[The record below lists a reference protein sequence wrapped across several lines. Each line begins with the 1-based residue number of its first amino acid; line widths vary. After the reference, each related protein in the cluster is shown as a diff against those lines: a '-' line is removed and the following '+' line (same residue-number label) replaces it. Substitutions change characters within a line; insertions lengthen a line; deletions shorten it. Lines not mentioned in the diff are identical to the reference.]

1 MAESLR
7 DTLRSIPAQYVD
19 QISTSD
25 LMAISEDRIDD
36 VSTSALQIIAK
47 GKQDLGLGELL
58 DIPFSIGGALAG
70 AAAGTAVAPGIGTIL
85 GGIAGGAAGTY
96 AGEVAEDVI
105 ADRELNLGFRRGGA
119 AREAAT
125 SALFDTVFLG
135 AGRGIR
141 SYRAYRATNRNLS
154 ELGEEFKP
162 ALDLQ
167 AAAYDS
173 PEALVQAQDIIS
185 RGGESISPLVAESA
199 GLGVTVA
206 RQVGEMGFFSR
217 PLHEEALDSV
227 QKIVTDSFEQ
237 SVNSNAA
244 LSVADLGERVFSLV
258 ESAKGSAR
266 NIYGR
271 QLEAMESLPSTK
283 RFMDVSDV
291 RRAIESFQDSY
302 KSKKIVPFER
312 TTYVTGME
320 KDASDITNAAL
331 DKVTGI
337 MRQRTAKF
345 DLKGLIAVE
354 KDINNAINAMIPGSG
369 KGNPEAKRQLS
380 NLHDLVRNGV
390 LSTLRK
396 NDPALA
402 KIYSKMQNEY
412 SNAVTSITPKALQS
426 MITNSANKEAYSAIG
441 QALVTEYN
449 PEKINNIMKMI
460 DKSVLQIKKDK
471 PKLDVKSEIGKI
483 KQAIRAT
490 FLKEEGIIGEAA
502 QEKIYGTTVIQKL
515 LRQENRAKAV
525 LGESWPEFKRIANTA
540 SVTKREKQQALF
552 SLAARSAELGAITSI
567 PAASFVFTGGVTGAA
582 AASTIGAAI
591 LVLAS
596 PVMLYKMTSKPSL
609 VNKYLALDNKLDK
622 LVEKAD
628 AKMFAETIL
637 SGTAKLMEELSE
649 EDRYEIRQSV
659 SDANYKFGQ

>member
-1 MAESLR
+1 MAESLK
-7 DTLRSIPAQYVD
+7 DILKSIPSQYID
-19 QISTSD
+19 QISTND
-25 LMAISEDRIDD
+25 LVAISEDRLDD
-36 VSTSALQIIAK
+36 VSTSALEIISK
-47 GKQDLGLGELL
+47 GKQDLGVGELL

-70 AAAGTAVAPGIGTIL
+70 AAAGTAVAPGIGTVI
-85 GGIAGGAAGTY
+85 GGIVGGAAGTY
-96 AGEVAEDVI
+96 AGEVTEDVI
-105 ADRELNLGFRRGGA
+105 ADRELNLGFKRGGA

-125 SALFDTVFLG
+125 SALFDTLFLG
-135 AGRGIR
+135 AGKGIKT
-141 SYRAYRATNRNLS
+141 YKAYKATNKNLS
-154 ELGEEFKP
+154 ELGKEFKP

-173 PEALVQAQDIIS
+173 PEALAQAQEIVMK
-185 RGGESISPLVAESA
+185 GGESISPLVAESA
-199 GLGVTVA
+199 GLGITVA

-217 PLHEEALDSV
+217 PLHEESTDAV
-227 QKIVTDSFEQ
+227 QKIVTDSFENL
-237 SVNSNAA
+237 VNSNAA
-244 LSVADLGERVFSLV
+244 VPTADLGERVFGLV
-258 ESAKGSAR
+258 EAAKGSAR

-271 QLEAMESLPSTK
+271 QLEAMESLSSTK
-283 RFMDVSDV
+283 KFMDVSDV
-291 RRAIESFQDSY
+291 RKAIEEFQDSF
-302 KSKKIVPFER
+302 KSKKIVPFEK

-320 KDASDITNAAL
+320 NDASDVVNAAL
-331 DKVTGI
+331 DKVTGS

-354 KDINNAINAMIPGSG
+354 KDINNAINGMIPGSG

-380 NLHDLVRNGV
+380 QLHELVRKGV

-396 NDPALA
+396 NDPSLA
-402 KIYSKMQNEY
+402 KIYAKMQSEY
-412 SNAVTSITPKALQS
+412 SNSITSITPKALQS
-426 MITNSANKEAYSAIG
+426 MITNSANRESYSAIG
-441 QALVTEYN
+441 QALVAEHN

-460 DKSVLQIKKDK
+460 DKSVAQIKKDK
-471 PKLDVKSEIGKI
+471 PKLDVKSESGKI

-515 LRQENRAKAV
+515 LRQENRVKAV
-525 LGESWPEFKRIANTA
+525 LGEGWPAFKRIANTA
-540 SVTKREKQQALF
+540 SVTKKEKQQALF

-567 PAASFVFTGGVTGAA
+567 PAASLVLTGGVTGAA

-596 PVMLYKMTSKPSL
+596 PVFLYKMTSRPSL

-622 LVEKAD
+622 LVQKAD
-628 AKMFAETIL
+628 PKVFSEAIL

-649 EDRYEIRQSV
+649 EDQFEIRQSV
-659 SDANYKFGQ
+659 SDANYEYN

>member
-1 MAESLR
+1 
-7 DTLRSIPAQYVD
+7 
-19 QISTSD
+19 
-25 LMAISEDRIDD
+25 
-36 VSTSALQIIAK
+36 
-47 GKQDLGLGELL
+47 
-58 DIPFSIGGALAG
+58 
-70 AAAGTAVAPGIGTIL
+70 
-85 GGIAGGAAGTY
+85 
-96 AGEVAEDVI
+96 
-105 ADRELNLGFRRGGA
+105 LNLGFKQGGA

-125 SALFDTVFLG
+125 SALFDTIFLG
-135 AGRGIR
+135 VGKGIKT
-141 SYRAYRATNRNLS
+141 YKAYKATNKNLS
-154 ELGEEFKP
+154 ELGKEFKP
-162 ALDLQ
+162 ALDVQ

-173 PEALVQAQDIIS
+173 PEALAQAQDLVLKQ
-185 RGGESISPLVAESA
+185 GQSISPLVAESA

-217 PLHEEALDSV
+217 PLHEEAVDAV
-227 QKIVTDSFEQ
+227 QKIVTNTFEET
-237 SVNSNAA
+237 VNSNAA
-244 LSVADLGERVFSLV
+244 LPVADLGERVFGLV

-271 QLEAMESLPSTK
+271 QLEAMQSLPSTK
-283 RFMDVSDV
+283 KFMEVSDV
-291 RRAIESFQDSY
+291 RKAIEEFQDSY
-302 KSKKIVPFER
+302 KSKKVVPFEK

-320 KDASDITNAAL
+320 QDASNIVNAAL
-331 DKVTGI
+331 DKVTGS

-369 KGNPEAKRQLS
+369 KGNAEAKRQLS
-380 NLHDLVRNGV
+380 SLHDLVRKGV

-426 MITNSANKEAYSAIG
+426 MITNSANRESYSAIG
-441 QALVTEYN
+441 QALVAEYN

-460 DKSVLQIKKDK
+460 NKSVAQIKKDK
-471 PKLDVKSEIGKI
+471 PKLDVKSEAGKI

-515 LRQENRAKAV
+515 LRQENRVKAV
-525 LGESWPEFKRIANTA
+525 LGETWPEFKRMANTA
-540 SVTKREKQQALF
+540 SVTKKEKQQALF

-567 PAASFVFTGGVTGAA
+567 PAASLVLTGGVTGAA

-596 PVMLYKMTSKPSL
+596 PVFLYKMTSKPAL

-622 LVEKAD
+622 LVQKAD
-628 AKMFAETIL
+628 PKLFTETIL

-649 EDRYEIRQSV
+649 EDQFEIRQSV
-659 SDANYKFGQ
+659 SDANYQYN